1 MNKEQYTYIIRYG
14 VAAAAVAALCAPVVW
29 RTEAMPSVS
38 DVWGYRAVAALA
50 VLALTAVCL
59 GQRLPRLHW
68 ADGVALF
75 WWVCVSLNYVFV
87 SPYPAAEVYGKA
99 MALGVAY
106 VALRLVIPFCGRA
119 FTRLWWV
126 GLCAAGGYELWTG
139 FMQLAGREASRHHLF
154 DVTGTFFNP
163 GPYAIFVAVVLAVS
177 VAWWYRHGEAFAGR
191 GRWSRMGACSVA
203 AVAVFCFP
211 VLVATWSRAAWVAVA
226 VAAACL
232 LWKAHRRMVLWG
244 MGVAVC
250 AGVAAYFLKQGS
262 ADGRLLMTMVAGRAW
277 AGEWLCG
284 HGLGGYAQAY
294 GAAQEAFFAARP
306 GSPLSV
312 VAGSPEYA
320 FNGVLGV
327 GVEQGVLGV
336 VPALVLGLWS
346 LAVLCRRGEVSA
358 YGWLVLLVSSLFSYP
373 FALWPF
379 LSLAVAWVALAVSLE
394 AGTAEVRW
402 WKRTAVWPV
411 VAAGG
416 WCVWNLSDD
425 TARRVEAYEE
435 FRRVRGIQDVAFLE
449 DYRKKYEDLKAYPDF
464 LFTFGTALREAGRV
478 EAYEE
483 FRRVRGIQDVAFL
496 EDYRKKYEDLK
507 AYPDF
512 LFTFGTALREAGRYN
527 ESNAMLRQGT
537 RVSCD
542 PVFYTLMGNNYRDLG
557 AVAEAESAY
566 RKAFGML
573 PGRMYP
579 LYRLMKLYEAEGQMR
594 KAEEMARQIIAF
606 RPKVDSP
613 AVREMKNEAKKLT
626 KR

>member
-1 MNKEQYTYIIRYG
+1 M
-14 VAAAAVAALCAPVVW
+14 AALCAPVVW
-29 RTEAMPSVS
+29 RTEAMLSVS

-50 VLALTAVCL
+50 VLALTTVCL
-59 GQRLPRLHW
+59 GRRSPRLHW

-87 SPYPAAEVYGKA
+87 SSCPAAEVYGKA

-106 VALRLVIPFCGRA
+106 VALRLVIPYCGRA

-139 FMQLAGREASRHHLF
+139 FMQLMGREASRHHLF

-163 GPYAIFVAVVLAVS
+163 GPYAIFVAVVWAVS

-191 GRWSRMGACSVA
+191 GRWSRVGAWSVA

-232 LWKAHRRMVLWG
+232 LWKKHRRWVLGG
-244 MGVAVC
+244 MGVAAC

-262 ADGRLLMTMVAGRAW
+262 ADGRLLMTMVAGQAW

-294 GAAQEAFFAARP
+294 GAVQEAFFAAHP

-327 GVEQGVLGV
+327 GVEQGVLGG

-346 LAVLCRRGEVSA
+346 LAVLCKRGEVSA
-358 YGWLVLLVSSLFSYP
+358 YGWLVLLVASLFSYP

-379 LSLAVAWVALAVSLE
+379 LSLAVAWVSLAVSLE

-411 VAAGG
+411 VAVGG
-416 WCVWNLSDD
+416 WCVWNLSFD
-425 TARRVEAYEE
+425 TARRVEAY
-435 FRRVRGIQDVAFLE
+435 G
-449 DYRKKYEDLKAYPDF
+449 
-464 LFTFGTALREAGRV
+464 
-478 EAYEE
+478 E

-537 RVSCD
+537 KVSCD

-566 RKAFGML
+566 RKAFVML
-573 PGRMYP
+573 PGRMY
-579 LYRLMKLYEAEGQMR
+579 
-594 KAEEMARQIIAF
+594 
-606 RPKVDSP
+606 
-613 AVREMKNEAKKLT
+613 
-626 KR
+626 

>member
-1 MNKEQYTYIIRYG
+1 M
-14 VAAAAVAALCAPVVW
+14 CAPVVW
-29 RTEAMPSVS
+29 RTEATPSVS

-59 GQRLPRLHW
+59 GRRLPRLHW

-464 LFTFGTALREAGRV
+464 LFTFGTALREAGR
-478 EAYEE
+478 
-483 FRRVRGIQDVAFL
+483 
-496 EDYRKKYEDLK
+496 
-507 AYPDF
+507 
-512 LFTFGTALREAGRYN
+512 YN

>member
-29 RTEAMPSVS
+29 RTEATPSVS

-59 GQRLPRLHW
+59 GRRLPRLHW

-87 SPYPAAEVYGKA
+87 SLYPAAEVYGKA

-191 GRWSRMGACSVA
+191 GRWIRVGAWSVA

-294 GAAQEAFFAARP
+294 GAAQEAFFAVRS

-327 GVEQGVLGV
+327 GVEQGVLGA

-346 LAVLCRRGEVSA
+346 LTVLCRRGEVSA

-379 LSLAVAWVALAVSLE
+379 LSLAVAWVALAASLE

-411 VAAGG
+411 VAVGG
-416 WCVWNLSDD
+416 LCVWHLSAC

-464 LFTFGTALREAGRV
+464 MFTFGS
-478 EAYEE
+478 
-483 FRRVRGIQDVAFL
+483 
-496 EDYRKKYEDLK
+496 
-507 AYPDF
+507 
-512 LFTFGTALREAGRYN
+512 ALREAGRYN

-579 LYRLMKLYEAEGQMR
+579 LYRLMKLYEAEGQVHE
-594 KAEEMARQIIAF
+594 AEEMARQIAAF

-613 AVREMKNEAKKLT
+613 AMREMKNEAKEFLK
-626 KR
+626 KIK

>member
-1 MNKEQYTYIIRYG
+1 M
-14 VAAAAVAALCAPVVW
+14 CAPVVW

-38 DVWGYRAVAALA
+38 DVWGYRAVAALV

-59 GQRLPRLHW
+59 GKRLPRLHW
-68 ADGVALF
+68 ADGVVLF

-87 SPYPAAEVYGKA
+87 SPYPAAEAYGKA

-139 FMQLAGREASRHHLF
+139 FMQLAGLEASRHHLF

-294 GAAQEAFFAARP
+294 GAAQEAFFAVRS

-327 GVEQGVLGV
+327 GVEQGVLGA

-394 AGTAEVRW
+394 AGAAEVRW
-402 WKRTAVWPV
+402 WKRMAVWPV
-411 VAAGG
+411 VAVGG
-416 WCVWNLSDD
+416 WCVWNLSDN

-435 FRRVRGIQDVAFLE
+435 FRRVRGV
-449 DYRKKYEDLKAYPDF
+449 
-464 LFTFGTALREAGRV
+464 
-478 EAYEE
+478 
-483 FRRVRGIQDVAFL
+483 QDVAFL

>member
-59 GQRLPRLHW
+59 GRRLPRLHW

-191 GRWSRMGACSVA
+191 GRWIRVGAWSVA

-211 VLVATWSRAAWVAVA
+211 VLVATWSRTAWVAVA

-327 GVEQGVLGV
+327 GVEQGVLGA

-425 TARRVEAYEE
+425 TAR
-435 FRRVRGIQDVAFLE
+435 
-449 DYRKKYEDLKAYPDF
+449 
-464 LFTFGTALREAGRV
+464 RV

-613 AVREMKNEAKKLT
+613 AVREMKSEAKKLT

>member
-1 MNKEQYTYIIRYG
+1 M
-14 VAAAAVAALCAPVVW
+14 CAPVVW

-50 VLALTAVCL
+50 VLALTAVCV
-59 GQRLPRLHW
+59 GRRLPRLHW

-75 WWVCVSLNYVFV
+75 WWVYVSLNYVFV

-126 GLCAAGGYELWTG
+126 GLCAVGGYELWTG

-191 GRWSRMGACSVA
+191 GRWSWVGAWSVA

-211 VLVATWSRAAWVAVA
+211 VLVATWSRTAWVAVA

-327 GVEQGVLGV
+327 GVEQGVLGA

-379 LSLAVAWVALAVSLE
+379 LSLAVAWVALAASLE
-394 AGTAEVRW
+394 AGAAEVRW

-411 VAAGG
+411 VAVGG
-416 WCVWNLSDD
+416 WCVWNLSDN
-425 TARRVEAYEE
+425 TAR
-435 FRRVRGIQDVAFLE
+435 
-449 DYRKKYEDLKAYPDF
+449 
-464 LFTFGTALREAGRV
+464 RV

>member
-59 GQRLPRLHW
+59 GRRLPRLHW

-191 GRWSRMGACSVA
+191 GRWIRVGAWSVA

-211 VLVATWSRAAWVAVA
+211 VLVATWSRTAWVAVA

-294 GAAQEAFFAARP
+294 GAAQEAFFAVRS

-327 GVEQGVLGV
+327 GVEQGVLGA

-346 LAVLCRRGEVSA
+346 LVVLCRRGEVSA
-358 YGWLVLLVSSLFSYP
+358 YGWLVLLVSALFSYP

-394 AGTAEVRW
+394 AGAAEVRW
-402 WKRTAVWPV
+402 WKGWPCGLWWPWAVGACGTCRTIRPGAWRHTRSS
-411 VAAGG
+411 AA
-416 WCVWNLSDD
+416 C
-425 TARRVEAYEE
+425 
-435 FRRVRGIQDVAFLE
+435 VAF
-449 DYRKKYEDLKAYPDF
+449 RTWHF
-464 LFTFGTALREAGRV
+464 WRITA
-478 EAYEE
+478 
-483 FRRVRGIQDVAFL
+483 
-496 EDYRKKYEDLK
+496 K
-507 AYPDF
+507 
-512 LFTFGTALREAGRYN
+512 
-527 ESNAMLRQGT
+527 S
-537 RVSCD
+537 
-542 PVFYTLMGNNYRDLG
+542 
-557 AVAEAESAY
+557 
-566 RKAFGML
+566 
-573 PGRMYP
+573 
-579 LYRLMKLYEAEGQMR
+579 MR
-594 KAEEMARQIIAF
+594 I
-606 RPKVDSP
+606 
-613 AVREMKNEAKKLT
+613 
-626 KR
+626 

>member
-211 VLVATWSRAAWVAVA
+211 VLVATWSRAAWVGRWQRP
-226 VAAACL
+226 ACCGR
-232 LWKAHRRMVLWG
+232 HI
-244 MGVAVC
+244 
-250 AGVAAYFLKQGS
+250 
-262 ADGRLLMTMVAGRAW
+262 DGW
-277 AGEWLCG
+277 C
-284 HGLGGYAQAY
+284 
-294 GAAQEAFFAARP
+294 F
-306 GSPLSV
+306 
-312 VAGSPEYA
+312 
-320 FNGVLGV
+320 
-327 GVEQGVLGV
+327 
-336 VPALVLGLWS
+336 
-346 LAVLCRRGEVSA
+346 
-358 YGWLVLLVSSLFSYP
+358 
-373 FALWPF
+373 
-379 LSLAVAWVALAVSLE
+379 
-394 AGTAEVRW
+394 
-402 WKRTAVWPV
+402 
-411 VAAGG
+411 GG
-416 WCVWNLSDD
+416 WAWRCVQAW
-425 TARRVEAYEE
+425 
-435 FRRVRGIQDVAFLE
+435 
-449 DYRKKYEDLKAYPDF
+449 
-464 LFTFGTALREAGRV
+464 
-478 EAYEE
+478 
-483 FRRVRGIQDVAFL
+483 
-496 EDYRKKYEDLK
+496 
-507 AYPDF
+507 
-512 LFTFGTALREAGRYN
+512 
-527 ESNAMLRQGT
+527 
-537 RVSCD
+537 
-542 PVFYTLMGNNYRDLG
+542 
-557 AVAEAESAY
+557 
-566 RKAFGML
+566 
-573 PGRMYP
+573 
-579 LYRLMKLYEAEGQMR
+579 RLT
-594 KAEEMARQIIAF
+594 
-606 RPKVDSP
+606 S
-613 AVREMKNEAKKLT
+613 
-626 KR
+626 

>member
-59 GQRLPRLHW
+59 GRRLPRLHW

-191 GRWSRMGACSVA
+191 GRWSRMGTCSVA

-226 VAAACL
+226 VAATCL

-464 LFTFGTALREAGRV
+464 LFTFGTALREAGR
-478 EAYEE
+478 
-483 FRRVRGIQDVAFL
+483 
-496 EDYRKKYEDLK
+496 
-507 AYPDF
+507 
-512 LFTFGTALREAGRYN
+512 YN

>member
-1 MNKEQYTYIIRYG
+1 M
-14 VAAAAVAALCAPVVW
+14 CAPVVW

-59 GQRLPRLHW
+59 GRRLPRLHW

-191 GRWSRMGACSVA
+191 GRWIRVGAWSVA

-327 GVEQGVLGV
+327 GVEQGVLGA

-394 AGTAEVRW
+394 AGTVEVRW
-402 WKRTAVWPV
+402 WKRMAVWPV
-411 VAAGG
+411 VAVGG

-449 DYRKKYEDLKAYPDF
+449 DYRKKYEDLK
-464 LFTFGTALREAGRV
+464 T
-478 EAYEE
+478 
-483 FRRVRGIQDVAFL
+483 
-496 EDYRKKYEDLK
+496 
-507 AYPDF
+507 YPDF

-566 RKAFGML
+566 QKAFGML

>member
-14 VAAAAVAALCAPVVW
+14 MAAAAVAALCAPVVW

-59 GQRLPRLHW
+59 GRWLPRLHW
-68 ADGVALF
+68 ADGVVLF

-139 FMQLAGREASRHHLF
+139 FMQLAGLETSRHHLF

-191 GRWSRMGACSVA
+191 GRWSRVGAWSVA

-250 AGVAAYFLKQGS
+250 TGVSAYFLKQGS

-327 GVEQGVLGV
+327 SVEQGVLGA

-379 LSLAVAWVALAVSLE
+379 LSLVVAWVALAVSLE

-411 VAAGG
+411 VAVGG

-425 TARRVEAYEE
+425 TAR
-435 FRRVRGIQDVAFLE
+435 
-449 DYRKKYEDLKAYPDF
+449 
-464 LFTFGTALREAGRV
+464 RV

>member
-59 GQRLPRLHW
+59 GRRLPRLHW

-191 GRWSRMGACSVA
+191 GRWSRVGAWSVA

-211 VLVATWSRAAWVAVA
+211 VLVATWSRTAWVAVA

-250 AGVAAYFLKQGS
+250 AGVAVYFLKQGS

-327 GVEQGVLGV
+327 GVEQGVLGA

-379 LSLAVAWVALAVSLE
+379 LSLAVAWVALAASLE

-411 VAAGG
+411 VAVGG
-416 WCVWNLSDD
+416 WCVWNLSAD

-435 FRRVRGIQDVAFLE
+435 FRRVRGV
-449 DYRKKYEDLKAYPDF
+449 
-464 LFTFGTALREAGRV
+464 
-478 EAYEE
+478 
-483 FRRVRGIQDVAFL
+483 QDVAFL

>member
-1 MNKEQYTYIIRYG
+1 M
-14 VAAAAVAALCAPVVW
+14 CAPVVW

-59 GQRLPRLHW
+59 GRRLPRLHW

-191 GRWSRMGACSVA
+191 GRWSRVGAWSVA

-211 VLVATWSRAAWVAVA
+211 VLVATWSRTAWVAVA

-250 AGVAAYFLKQGS
+250 AGVAAYFLKQRS

-327 GVEQGVLGV
+327 GVEQGVLGA

-425 TARRVEAYEE
+425 TAR
-435 FRRVRGIQDVAFLE
+435 
-449 DYRKKYEDLKAYPDF
+449 
-464 LFTFGTALREAGRV
+464 RV

-613 AVREMKNEAKKLT
+613 AVREMKSEAKKLT

>member
-1 MNKEQYTYIIRYG
+1 MEPGGGLERG
-14 VAAAAVAALCAPVVW
+14 GCGGFLLS
-29 RTEAMPSVS
+29 RTGRHVELG
-38 DVWGYRAVAALA
+38 DVYKR
-50 VLALTAVCL
+50 
-59 GQRLPRLHW
+59 Q
-68 ADGVALF
+68 
-75 WWVCVSLNYVFV
+75 
-87 SPYPAAEVYGKA
+87 
-99 MALGVAY
+99 
-106 VALRLVIPFCGRA
+106 
-119 FTRLWWV
+119 
-126 GLCAAGGYELWTG
+126 
-139 FMQLAGREASRHHLF
+139 
-154 DVTGTFFNP
+154 
-163 GPYAIFVAVVLAVS
+163 
-177 VAWWYRHGEAFAGR
+177 
-191 GRWSRMGACSVA
+191 
-203 AVAVFCFP
+203 
-211 VLVATWSRAAWVAVA
+211 TWSRAAWVAVA
-226 VAAACL
+226 VAATCL
-232 LWKAHRRMVLWG
+232 LWKAYRRMVFWG

-277 AGEWLCG
+277 VGEWLCG

-327 GVEQGVLGV
+327 GMEQGVLGA

-373 FALWPF
+373 FSLWPF

-411 VAAGG
+411 VAVGG

-435 FRRVRGIQDVAFLE
+435 FRRVC
-449 DYRKKYEDLKAYPDF
+449 
-464 LFTFGTALREAGRV
+464 
-478 EAYEE
+478 
-483 FRRVRGIQDVAFL
+483 GIQDVAFL

>member
-1 MNKEQYTYIIRYG
+1 M
-14 VAAAAVAALCAPVVW
+14 CAPVVW

-50 VLALTAVCL
+50 VLALTAVCV
-59 GQRLPRLHW
+59 GRRLPRLHW

-75 WWVCVSLNYVFV
+75 WWVYVSLNYVFV

-126 GLCAAGGYELWTG
+126 GLCAVGGYELWTG

-191 GRWSRMGACSVA
+191 GRWSWVGAWSVA

-211 VLVATWSRAAWVAVA
+211 VLVATWSRTAWVAVA

-327 GVEQGVLGV
+327 GVEQGVLGA

-379 LSLAVAWVALAVSLE
+379 LSLAVAWVALAASLE
-394 AGTAEVRW
+394 AGAAEVRW

-411 VAAGG
+411 VAVGG

-425 TARRVEAYEE
+425 TAR
-435 FRRVRGIQDVAFLE
+435 
-449 DYRKKYEDLKAYPDF
+449 
-464 LFTFGTALREAGRV
+464 RV

>member
-59 GQRLPRLHW
+59 GRRLPRLHW

-75 WWVCVSLNYVFV
+75 WWVYVSLNYVFV
-87 SPYPAAEVYGKA
+87 SPYPAAEAYGKA

-177 VAWWYRHGEAFAGR
+177 VAWWYRHGEVFAGR
-191 GRWSRMGACSVA
+191 GRWSRVGAWSVA
-203 AVAVFCFP
+203 AVAIFCFP

-226 VAAACL
+226 VAATCL
-232 LWKAHRRMVLWG
+232 LWKAHRRMVFWG

-277 AGEWLCG
+277 VGEWLCG

-327 GVEQGVLGV
+327 GMEQGVLGA

-411 VAAGG
+411 VAVGG
-416 WCVWNLSDD
+416 LCVWHLSAC
-425 TARRVEAYEE
+425 TAR
-435 FRRVRGIQDVAFLE
+435 
-449 DYRKKYEDLKAYPDF
+449 
-464 LFTFGTALREAGRV
+464 RV

-527 ESNAMLRQGT
+527 ESNAMLCQGT

>member
-14 VAAAAVAALCAPVVW
+14 VAAAAVAVLCAPVVW

-38 DVWGYRAVAALA
+38 GVWGYRAVAALA

-177 VAWWYRHGEAFAGR
+177 VAWWYRHGEVFAGR
-191 GRWSRMGACSVA
+191 GRWSRVGAWSVA

-277 AGEWLCG
+277 VGEWLCG

-464 LFTFGTALREAGRV
+464 LFTFGTALREAGR
-478 EAYEE
+478 
-483 FRRVRGIQDVAFL
+483 
-496 EDYRKKYEDLK
+496 
-507 AYPDF
+507 
-512 LFTFGTALREAGRYN
+512 YN

>member
-29 RTEAMPSVS
+29 RTEATPSVS

-59 GQRLPRLHW
+59 GRRLPRLHW

-139 FMQLAGREASRHHLF
+139 FMQLAGREVSRHHLF

-177 VAWWYRHGEAFAGR
+177 VAWWYRRGEDCAGR
-191 GRWSRMGACSVA
+191 GRWSRAGAWSVA

-211 VLVATWSRAAWVAVA
+211 VLVATWSRTAWVAVA

-250 AGVAAYFLKQGS
+250 AGVTAYFLKQGS

-294 GAAQEAFFAARP
+294 GAAQEAFFAAHP

-327 GVEQGVLGV
+327 GVEQGVLGA

-346 LAVLCRRGEVSA
+346 LTVLCRRGEVSA

-379 LSLAVAWVALAVSLE
+379 LSLAVAWVALAASLE

-411 VAAGG
+411 VAVGG
-416 WCVWNLSDD
+416 LCVWHLSAC

-464 LFTFGTALREAGRV
+464 MFTFGS
-478 EAYEE
+478 
-483 FRRVRGIQDVAFL
+483 
-496 EDYRKKYEDLK
+496 
-507 AYPDF
+507 
-512 LFTFGTALREAGRYN
+512 ALREAGRYN

-579 LYRLMKLYEAEGQMR
+579 LYRLMKLYEAEGQVHE
-594 KAEEMARQIIAF
+594 AEEMARQIAAF

-613 AVREMKNEAKKLT
+613 AMREMKNEAKEFLK
-626 KR
+626 KIK

>member
-14 VAAAAVAALCAPVVW
+14 VAAAAVAVLCAPVVW

-38 DVWGYRAVAALA
+38 DVWGYRVVAALA

-59 GQRLPRLHW
+59 GRRLPRLHW
-68 ADGVALF
+68 ADGVVLF

-87 SPYPAAEVYGKA
+87 SPYPAAEAYGKA

-177 VAWWYRHGEAFAGR
+177 VAWWYRHGEVFAGR
-191 GRWSRMGACSVA
+191 GRWSRVGAWSVA

-232 LWKAHRRMVLWG
+232 LWKAHRRMVFWG

-277 AGEWLCG
+277 VGEWLCG

-327 GVEQGVLGV
+327 GMEQGVLGA

-411 VAAGG
+411 VAVGG

-435 FRRVRGIQDVAFLE
+435 FRRVC
-449 DYRKKYEDLKAYPDF
+449 
-464 LFTFGTALREAGRV
+464 
-478 EAYEE
+478 
-483 FRRVRGIQDVAFL
+483 GIQDVAFL

>member
-1 MNKEQYTYIIRYG
+1 M
-14 VAAAAVAALCAPVVW
+14 AALCAPVVW

-177 VAWWYRHGEAFAGR
+177 VAWWYRHGEVFAGR
-191 GRWSRMGACSVA
+191 SRWSRVGAWSVA

-226 VAAACL
+226 VAASCL

-262 ADGRLLMTMVAGRAW
+262 ADGRLLMTIVARRAW

-394 AGTAEVRW
+394 AGTVEVRW
-402 WKRTAVWPV
+402 WKRMAVWPV
-411 VAAGG
+411 VAVGG

-425 TARRVEAYEE
+425 TAR
-435 FRRVRGIQDVAFLE
+435 
-449 DYRKKYEDLKAYPDF
+449 
-464 LFTFGTALREAGRV
+464 RV

-613 AVREMKNEAKKLT
+613 AVREMKSEAKKLT

>member
-38 DVWGYRAVAALA
+38 DVWGYRAVAALV

-87 SPYPAAEVYGKA
+87 SPYPAAEAYGKA

-106 VALRLVIPFCGRA
+106 VTLRLVIPFCGRA

-139 FMQLAGREASRHHLF
+139 FMQLAGLEASRHHLF

-191 GRWSRMGACSVA
+191 GRWSRVGAWSVA

-394 AGTAEVRW
+394 AGAAEVRW
-402 WKRTAVWPV
+402 WKRTVVWPV

-416 WCVWNLSDD
+416 LCVWHLSAC
-425 TARRVEAYEE
+425 TAWC
-435 FRRVRGIQDVAFLE
+435 
-449 DYRKKYEDLKAYPDF
+449 
-464 LFTFGTALREAGRV
+464 V

>member
-177 VAWWYRHGEAFAGR
+177 VAWWYRHGEVFAGR
-191 GRWSRMGACSVA
+191 SRWSRVGAWSVA

-226 VAAACL
+226 VAASCL

-262 ADGRLLMTMVAGRAW
+262 ADGRLLMTIVARRAW

-358 YGWLVLLVSSLFSYP
+358 YGWLVLLVSALFSYP

-394 AGTAEVRW
+394 AGTVEVRW
-402 WKRTAVWPV
+402 WKRMAVWPV
-411 VAAGG
+411 VAVGG

-425 TARRVEAYEE
+425 TAR
-435 FRRVRGIQDVAFLE
+435 
-449 DYRKKYEDLKAYPDF
+449 
-464 LFTFGTALREAGRV
+464 RV

>member
-59 GQRLPRLHW
+59 GRRLPRLHW

-126 GLCAAGGYELWTG
+126 GLCAAGGYELLTG

-191 GRWSRMGACSVA
+191 GRWSRVGAWSVA

-211 VLVATWSRAAWVAVA
+211 VLVATWSRTAWVAVA

-327 GVEQGVLGV
+327 GVEQGVLGA

-425 TARRVEAYEE
+425 TAR
-435 FRRVRGIQDVAFLE
+435 
-449 DYRKKYEDLKAYPDF
+449 
-464 LFTFGTALREAGRV
+464 RV

-613 AVREMKNEAKKLT
+613 AVREMKSEAKKLT

>member
-38 DVWGYRAVAALA
+38 DVWGYRAVAALV

-59 GQRLPRLHW
+59 GRRLPRLHW

-87 SPYPAAEVYGKA
+87 SPYPAAEAYGKA

-126 GLCAAGGYELWTG
+126 GLCAASGYELWTG
-139 FMQLAGREASRHHLF
+139 FMQLVGREASRHHLF

-177 VAWWYRHGEAFAGR
+177 VAWWYRHGEVFAGR
-191 GRWSRMGACSVA
+191 GRWSRVGAWSVA

-327 GVEQGVLGV
+327 GVEQGVLGA

-425 TARRVEAYEE
+425 TAR
-435 FRRVRGIQDVAFLE
+435 
-449 DYRKKYEDLKAYPDF
+449 
-464 LFTFGTALREAGRV
+464 RV

>member
-177 VAWWYRHGEAFAGR
+177 VAWWYRHGEVFAGR
-191 GRWSRMGACSVA
+191 SRWSRVGAWSVA

-226 VAAACL
+226 VAASCL

-262 ADGRLLMTMVAGRAW
+262 ADGRLLMTIVARRAW

-379 LSLAVAWVALAVSLE
+379 LSLAVAWVALAASLE

-411 VAAGG
+411 VAVGG
-416 WCVWNLSDD
+416 WCVWNLSDN
-425 TARRVEAYEE
+425 TVRRVEAYEE
-435 FRRVRGIQDVAFLE
+435 FRRVRGV
-449 DYRKKYEDLKAYPDF
+449 
-464 LFTFGTALREAGRV
+464 
-478 EAYEE
+478 
-483 FRRVRGIQDVAFL
+483 QDVAFL

-579 LYRLMKLYEAEGQMR
+579 LYRLMKFYEAEGQMR

>member
-1 MNKEQYTYIIRYG
+1 M
-14 VAAAAVAALCAPVVW
+14 AALCAPVVW

-59 GQRLPRLHW
+59 GKRLPRLHW

-75 WWVCVSLNYVFV
+75 CWVCVSLNYVFV
-87 SPYPAAEVYGKA
+87 SPYPAAEAYGKA

-106 VALRLVIPFCGRA
+106 VTLRLVIPFCGRA

-139 FMQLAGREASRHHLF
+139 FMQLAGLEASRHHLF

-191 GRWSRMGACSVA
+191 GRWSRVGAWSVA

-226 VAAACL
+226 VAATCL
-232 LWKAHRRMVLWG
+232 LWKAHRRMVFWG

-277 AGEWLCG
+277 VGEWLCG

-294 GAAQEAFFAARP
+294 GAAQEAFFAASP

-327 GVEQGVLGV
+327 GVEQGVLGAV
-336 VPALVLGLWS
+336 SALVLGLWS

-379 LSLAVAWVALAVSLE
+379 LSLAVAWVALAASLE

-411 VAAGG
+411 VAVGG
-416 WCVWNLSDD
+416 WCVWNLSDN
-425 TARRVEAYEE
+425 TVRRVEAYEE
-435 FRRVRGIQDVAFLE
+435 FRRVRGV
-449 DYRKKYEDLKAYPDF
+449 
-464 LFTFGTALREAGRV
+464 
-478 EAYEE
+478 
-483 FRRVRGIQDVAFL
+483 QDVAFL

>member
-38 DVWGYRAVAALA
+38 DVWGYRAVAALV

-59 GQRLPRLHW
+59 GRRLPRLHW

-177 VAWWYRHGEAFAGR
+177 VAWWYRHGEVFAGR
-191 GRWSRMGACSVA
+191 IRWSRVGAWSVA

-262 ADGRLLMTMVAGRAW
+262 ADGRLLMTIVARRAW

-394 AGTAEVRW
+394 AGTVEVRW
-402 WKRTAVWPV
+402 WKRMAVWPV
-411 VAAGG
+411 VAVGG

-435 FRRVRGIQDVAFLE
+435 FRRVC
-449 DYRKKYEDLKAYPDF
+449 
-464 LFTFGTALREAGRV
+464 
-478 EAYEE
+478 
-483 FRRVRGIQDVAFL
+483 GIQDVAFL

>member
-1 MNKEQYTYIIRYG
+1 M
-14 VAAAAVAALCAPVVW
+14 CAPVVW

-38 DVWGYRAVAALA
+38 DVWGYRAVAALV

-59 GQRLPRLHW
+59 GRRLPRLHW

-177 VAWWYRHGEAFAGR
+177 VAWWYRHGEVFAGR
-191 GRWSRMGACSVA
+191 IRWSRVGAWSVA

-262 ADGRLLMTMVAGRAW
+262 ADGRLLMTIVARRAW

-379 LSLAVAWVALAVSLE
+379 LSLAVTWVALAVSLE
-394 AGTAEVRW
+394 AGTVEVRW
-402 WKRTAVWPV
+402 WKRMAVWPV
-411 VAAGG
+411 VAVGG

-425 TARRVEAYEE
+425 TAR
-435 FRRVRGIQDVAFLE
+435 
-449 DYRKKYEDLKAYPDF
+449 
-464 LFTFGTALREAGRV
+464 RV

>member
-29 RTEAMPSVS
+29 RTEATPSVS

-59 GQRLPRLHW
+59 GRRLPRLHW

-177 VAWWYRHGEAFAGR
+177 VAWWYRHGEVFAGR
-191 GRWSRMGACSVA
+191 GRWSRVGAWSVA

-226 VAAACL
+226 VAATCL
-232 LWKAHRRMVLWG
+232 LWKAHRRMVFWG

-327 GVEQGVLGV
+327 GMEQGVLGA

-411 VAAGG
+411 VAVGG

-435 FRRVRGIQDVAFLE
+435 FRRVC
-449 DYRKKYEDLKAYPDF
+449 
-464 LFTFGTALREAGRV
+464 
-478 EAYEE
+478 
-483 FRRVRGIQDVAFL
+483 GIQDVAFL

>member
-1 MNKEQYTYIIRYG
+1 M
-14 VAAAAVAALCAPVVW
+14 AAAAVAALCAPVVW

-75 WWVCVSLNYVFV
+75 WWVYVSLNYVFV

-191 GRWSRMGACSVA
+191 GRWSRVGAWSVA

-327 GVEQGVLGV
+327 GMEQGVLGA

-411 VAAGG
+411 VAVGG

-435 FRRVRGIQDVAFLE
+435 FRRVRGVQDM
-449 DYRKKYEDLKAYPDF
+449 
-464 LFTFGTALREAGRV
+464 
-478 EAYEE
+478 
-483 FRRVRGIQDVAFL
+483 AFL

-557 AVAEAESAY
+557 VVAEAESAY

>member
-1 MNKEQYTYIIRYG
+1 M
-14 VAAAAVAALCAPVVW
+14 AALCAPVVW

-139 FMQLAGREASRHHLF
+139 FMQLAGREVSRHHLF

-177 VAWWYRHGEAFAGR
+177 VAWWYRHGEVFAGR
-191 GRWSRMGACSVA
+191 SRWSRVGAWSVA

-226 VAAACL
+226 VAASCL

-262 ADGRLLMTMVAGRAW
+262 ADGRLLMTIVARRAW

-394 AGTAEVRW
+394 AGTVEVRW
-402 WKRTAVWPV
+402 WKRMAVWPV
-411 VAAGG
+411 VAVGG

-425 TARRVEAYEE
+425 TAR
-435 FRRVRGIQDVAFLE
+435 
-449 DYRKKYEDLKAYPDF
+449 
-464 LFTFGTALREAGRV
+464 RV

>member
-1 MNKEQYTYIIRYG
+1 M
-14 VAAAAVAALCAPVVW
+14 AVLCAPVVW

-38 DVWGYRAVAALA
+38 GVWGYRAVAALA

-59 GQRLPRLHW
+59 GRRLPRLHW
-68 ADGVALF
+68 ADGVVLF

-87 SPYPAAEVYGKA
+87 SPYPAAEAYGKA

-191 GRWSRMGACSVA
+191 GRWSRVGAWSVA

-226 VAAACL
+226 VAATCL
-232 LWKAHRRMVLWG
+232 LWKAHRRMVFWG

-327 GVEQGVLGV
+327 GVEQGVLGA

-411 VAAGG
+411 VAVGG

-425 TARRVEAYEE
+425 TAR
-435 FRRVRGIQDVAFLE
+435 
-449 DYRKKYEDLKAYPDF
+449 
-464 LFTFGTALREAGRV
+464 RV

>member
-1 MNKEQYTYIIRYG
+1 M
-14 VAAAAVAALCAPVVW
+14 AALCAPVVW

-50 VLALTAVCL
+50 VLALTTVCL
-59 GQRLPRLHW
+59 GRRSPRLHW

-87 SPYPAAEVYGKA
+87 SSCPAVEAYGKT

-106 VALRLVIPFCGRA
+106 VCLRLVIPYCGRA

-126 GLCAAGGYELWTG
+126 GLCVVGGYELWTG
-139 FMQLAGREASRHHLF
+139 FMQLVGREASRHHLF

-163 GPYAIFVAVVLAVS
+163 GPYAIFVAVVWAVS
-177 VAWWYRHGEAFAGR
+177 VTWWYRHGEAFAGR
-191 GRWSRMGACSVA
+191 GRWSRVGAWSVA

-232 LWKAHRRMVLWG
+232 LWKKHRRWVLGG
-244 MGVAVC
+244 MGMAVC

-262 ADGRLLMTMVAGRAW
+262 ADGRLLMTMVAGQAW

-294 GAAQEAFFAARP
+294 GAAQEAFFAAHP

-327 GVEQGVLGV
+327 GVEQGVLGA

-346 LAVLCRRGEVSA
+346 LAVLCKRGEVSA

-379 LSLAVAWVALAVSLE
+379 LSLAVAWVSWAVSLE

-402 WKRTAVWPV
+402 WKRTVVWPV
-411 VAAGG
+411 VAVGG
-416 WCVWNLSDD
+416 WCVWNLSVD
-425 TARRVEAYEE
+425 TARRVEAYGE

-464 LFTFGTALREAGRV
+464 LFTFGTALREAGC
-478 EAYEE
+478 
-483 FRRVRGIQDVAFL
+483 
-496 EDYRKKYEDLK
+496 
-507 AYPDF
+507 
-512 LFTFGTALREAGRYN
+512 YN
-527 ESNAMLRQGT
+527 ESNAVLRQGT

-557 AVAEAESAY
+557 AMAEAESAY
-566 RKAFGML
+566 RKAFVML

-579 LYRLMKLYEAEGQMR
+579 LYRLMKLYEADGQMQ
-594 KAEEMARQIIAF
+594 KAEEVARKIIAF
-606 RPKVDSP
+606 RPKLDSP

>member
-1 MNKEQYTYIIRYG
+1 M
-14 VAAAAVAALCAPVVW
+14 CAPVVW
-29 RTEAMPSVS
+29 RTEATPSVS

-59 GQRLPRLHW
+59 GRRLPRLHW

-87 SPYPAAEVYGKA
+87 SLYPAAEVYGKA

-191 GRWSRMGACSVA
+191 GRWIRVGAWSVA

-232 LWKAHRRMVLWG
+232 LWKAHRRMVFWG

-277 AGEWLCG
+277 VGEWLCG

-327 GVEQGVLGV
+327 GVEQGVLGA

-411 VAAGG
+411 VAVGG

-435 FRRVRGIQDVAFLE
+435 FRRVC
-449 DYRKKYEDLKAYPDF
+449 
-464 LFTFGTALREAGRV
+464 
-478 EAYEE
+478 
-483 FRRVRGIQDVAFL
+483 GIQDVAFL

>member
-29 RTEAMPSVS
+29 RTEATPSVS

-59 GQRLPRLHW
+59 GRRLPRLHW

-99 MALGVAY
+99 VALGVAY

-177 VAWWYRHGEAFAGR
+177 VAWWYRHGEVFAGR
-191 GRWSRMGACSVA
+191 GRWSRVGAWSVA

-226 VAAACL
+226 VAATCL
-232 LWKAHRRMVLWG
+232 LWKAHRRMVFWG

-277 AGEWLCG
+277 VGEWLCG

-327 GVEQGVLGV
+327 GMEQGVLGA

-411 VAAGG
+411 VAVGG

-435 FRRVRGIQDVAFLE
+435 FRRVRGV
-449 DYRKKYEDLKAYPDF
+449 
-464 LFTFGTALREAGRV
+464 
-478 EAYEE
+478 
-483 FRRVRGIQDVAFL
+483 QDVAFL

-557 AVAEAESAY
+557 VVAEAESAY

>member
-1 MNKEQYTYIIRYG
+1 M
-14 VAAAAVAALCAPVVW
+14 CAPVVW

-38 DVWGYRAVAALA
+38 DVWGYRAVAALV

-191 GRWSRMGACSVA
+191 GRWSRVGAWSVA

-327 GVEQGVLGV
+327 GMEQGVLGA

-394 AGTAEVRW
+394 AGAAEVRW

-416 WCVWNLSDD
+416 LCVWHLSAC

-435 FRRVRGIQDVAFLE
+435 FRRVRGV
-449 DYRKKYEDLKAYPDF
+449 
-464 LFTFGTALREAGRV
+464 
-478 EAYEE
+478 
-483 FRRVRGIQDVAFL
+483 QDVAFL

>member
-14 VAAAAVAALCAPVVW
+14 VAAAAVAVLCAPVVW

-59 GQRLPRLHW
+59 GRRLPRLHW
-68 ADGVALF
+68 ADGVVLF

-126 GLCAAGGYELWTG
+126 GLCAVGGYELWTG

-177 VAWWYRHGEAFAGR
+177 VAWWYRHGEVFAGR
-191 GRWSRMGACSVA
+191 GRWSRVGAWSVA

-226 VAAACL
+226 VAATCL

-327 GVEQGVLGV
+327 GVEQGVLGA

-379 LSLAVAWVALAVSLE
+379 LSLAVAWVALAASLE
-394 AGTAEVRW
+394 AGAAEVRW

-416 WCVWNLSDD
+416 LCVWHLSAC

-464 LFTFGTALREAGRV
+464 MFTFGS
-478 EAYEE
+478 
-483 FRRVRGIQDVAFL
+483 
-496 EDYRKKYEDLK
+496 
-507 AYPDF
+507 
-512 LFTFGTALREAGRYN
+512 ALREAGRYN
-527 ESNAMLRQGT
+527 ESNAMLRQGA

-579 LYRLMKLYEAEGQMR
+579 LYRLMKLYEAEGQVHE
-594 KAEEMARQIIAF
+594 AEEMARQIIAF

>member
-1 MNKEQYTYIIRYG
+1 M
-14 VAAAAVAALCAPVVW
+14 CAPVVW

-38 DVWGYRAVAALA
+38 DVWGYRAVAALV

-59 GQRLPRLHW
+59 GRRLPRLHW

-87 SPYPAAEVYGKA
+87 SPYPAAEAYGKA

-191 GRWSRMGACSVA
+191 GRWSRAGAWSVA

-211 VLVATWSRAAWVAVA
+211 VLVATWSRTAWVAVA

-262 ADGRLLMTMVAGRAW
+262 ADGRLLMAMVAGRAW
-277 AGEWLCG
+277 VGEWLCG

-327 GVEQGVLGV
+327 GMEQGVLGA

-411 VAAGG
+411 VAVGG

-425 TARRVEAYEE
+425 TAWRVEAYEE
-435 FRRVRGIQDVAFLE
+435 FRRVC
-449 DYRKKYEDLKAYPDF
+449 
-464 LFTFGTALREAGRV
+464 
-478 EAYEE
+478 
-483 FRRVRGIQDVAFL
+483 GIQDVAFL